1 MIIRFGLGYA
11 PDSWNALRD
20 HLQKKGYS
28 WEEML
33 DAALVVKGRND
44 SVYDA
49 FRGRVIFPI
58 IDLRGNVIGFGG
70 RVIGSD
76 RGPKYLNSSDT
87 LAYKKS
93 RNLFAMNFA
102 KNAGRQA
109 ANPLRGV
116 HGYGV
121 DAPGQGLTTPLP
133 PWVRRS
139 PRSRPGSSPTT
150 PTR

>member
-1 MIIRFGLGYA
+1 MPPWLSRAGTTAFTM
-11 PDSWNALRD
+11 P
-20 HLQKKGYS
+20 
-28 WEEML
+28 
-33 DAALVVKGRND
+33 
-44 SVYDA
+44 

-102 KNAGRQA
+102 KNAADKRLILCEGYMDTVSMHQGR
-109 ANPLRGV
+109 V
-116 HGYGV
+116 
-121 DAPGQGLTTPLP
+121 
-133 PWVRRS
+133 
-139 PRSRPGSSPTT
+139 
-150 PTR
+150 